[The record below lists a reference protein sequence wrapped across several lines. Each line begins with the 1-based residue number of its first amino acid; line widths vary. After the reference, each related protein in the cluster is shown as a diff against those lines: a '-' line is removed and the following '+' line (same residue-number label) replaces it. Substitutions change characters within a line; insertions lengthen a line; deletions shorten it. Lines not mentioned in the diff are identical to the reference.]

1 LPVAHSTDGHRAT
14 SFSFDG
20 TSAVGMRFPLDH
32 HNGRMTM
39 QIVGT
44 QVHEDMGGVPG
55 YTVEFVGDGGEV
67 VSVRMKQSESGDLNR
82 ENALAKARVLL
93 LQVATFDGTT
103 KKERDDNLARSG
115 DDAVSDAVLSARRA
129 QDETELESQ
138 VDEGLLD
145 TFPASDPVSATYSS
159 TAGSKERH

>member
-1 LPVAHSTDGHRAT
+1 
-14 SFSFDG
+14 
-20 TSAVGMRFPLDH
+20 
-32 HNGRMTM
+32 M

-93 LQVATFDGTT
+93 LQVGAFDGTT

-129 QDETELESQ
+129 QDETELDSQ
-138 VDEGLLD
+138 VDEGLID